1 MSAHEQQ
8 EHQDLGASG
17 EPGRPDTGVPDEQ
30 EQSDPHGWRVFHAT
44 GRVPGEPRPGL
55 PEAPPWRRFRGAPP
69 QPSPPDDEEAAL
81 RRLGS
86 GDAMPQL
93 GEDEIDAVNA
103 ALLLRRPLLVTGP
116 PGIGKSTLAYLI
128 SRELG
133 LGRVLEWNIVSRTT
147 LRDGLHIHDAMGR
160 AQAIAAWQ
168 AGLREAASA
177 GTAAAV
183 PADRGA
189 GGAQTAETDTGTTEI
204 MCENREVMAHQSA
217 PVLGDF
223 ITLGPL
229 GTALL
234 PYDRP
239 RVLLIDEL
247 DKSDIDLPNDLLHVL
262 ENGSYDIPELVRD
275 AADSALVHTSDPGGR
290 AVVAGGRVEC
300 SEFPVVVITSN
311 GEREFPAAFRRRCL
325 PLDMPTPTRE
335 QLLAIV
341 EGHLGASP
349 RDTEGLVDLFVQRVQ
364 AGGTHS
370 LDQLLN
376 AVQLTTAGG
385 FQAEGGGRK
394 LLEML
399 LRDLAKGR

>member
-1 MSAHEQQ
+1 MSA
-8 EHQDLGASG
+8 S
-17 EPGRPDTGVPDEQ
+17 GRPDADVPDERAQ
-30 EQSDPHGWRVFHAT
+30 PDPHGWRVFHAT
-44 GRVPGEPRPGL
+44 GRVPGEPGPRL

-86 GDAMPQL
+86 GDVMPQL

-133 LGRVLEWNIVSRTT
+133 LKRVLEWNIVSRTT

-177 GTAAAV
+177 AT
-183 PADRGA
+183 A
-189 GGAQTAETDTGTTEI
+189 GGSGEGEIGAQD
-204 MCENREVMAHQSA
+204 VMVGQT
-217 PVLGDF
+217 PPLLGDF
-223 ITLGPL
+223 ITIGPL

-275 AADSALVHTSDPGGR
+275 AADTALVHTSDPGGR

-325 PLDMPTPTRE
+325 PLEMPTPTRE

-341 EGHLGASP
+341 EGHLGAPP
-349 RDTEGLVDLFVQRVQ
+349 RGTEQLVDLFVQQVQ